1 MYWSQTWLNGTAD
14 GEPVRS
20 DGGSALSDPGAIAA
34 LGENTYRGCLDRCGL
49 MVMRATEPTSGDAKI
64 AGKSVLC
71 DFGEASAHLGVVN
84 QHNSLWPS
92 LSCYDHCALFARL
105 RRVGSEIA
113 VRALVTDT
121 LRRVELLGHAHKMAG
136 RLSGGMKRK
145 LCCAAAL
152 VGDPRIV
159 LLDEPSAGLDPV
171 SQRNL
176 WNLIKSTMAGRA
188 VVLTTHSMVEADVL
202 CDRIAIQVAGQ
213 LHCLGTPAHLK
224 AKYASGYE
232 LVVKV
237 DEARSK
243 TSQDDADAAA
253 AVSAFA
259 AERLGATEVSAD
271 AGTLT
276 YELPPRPGAELLAD
290 AFAAFDGDRRAE
302 LRVAEFAVVQA
313 SLEKV
318 FIRIVAGESGDI
330 HEQSSLGRRVA
341 GDLQADDDDAER
353 DVDDFVFA
361 EPTCCRCSRFAHN
374 TLAKYHASCCCVMSV
389 YQILGSIGAPWIV
402 FNTGLLTIAFHLFSA
417 ITNCVGVCCIQA
429 PPKDA

>member
-1 MYWSQTWLNGTAD
+1 
-14 GEPVRS
+14 
-20 DGGSALSDPGAIAA
+20 
-34 LGENTYRGCLDRCGL
+34 
-49 MVMRATEPTSGDAKI
+49 
-64 AGKSVLC
+64 
-71 DFGEASAHLGVVN
+71 
-84 QHNSLWPS
+84 
-92 LSCYDHCALFARL
+92 
-105 RRVGSEIA
+105 
-113 VRALVTDT
+113 
-121 LRRVELLGHAHKMAG
+121 
-136 RLSGGMKRK
+136 
-145 LCCAAAL
+145 
-152 VGDPRIV
+152 
-159 LLDEPSAGLDPV
+159 
-171 SQRNL
+171 
-176 WNLIKSTMAGRA
+176 
-188 VVLTTHSMVEADVL
+188 
-202 CDRIAIQVAGQ
+202 
-213 LHCLGTPAHLK
+213 
-224 AKYASGYE
+224 
-232 LVVKV
+232 
-237 DEARSK
+237 
-243 TSQDDADAAA
+243 
-253 AVSAFA
+253 
-259 AERLGATEVSAD
+259 VSAD

-290 AFAAFDGDRRAE
+290 AFAAFDGDTRAE

-353 DVDDFVFA
+353 DVDDFVFD

>member
-1 MYWSQTWLNGTAD
+1 LL
-14 GEPVRS
+14 PR
-20 DGGSALSDPGAIAA
+20 
-34 LGENTYRGCLDRCGL
+34 
-49 MVMRATEPTSGDAKI
+49 PTSGDAKI

-176 WNLIKSTMAGRA
+176 WNLVKATMAGRA

-202 CDRIAIQVAGQ
+202 CDRIGIMVKGQ
-213 LHCLGTPAHLK
+213 LECLGTPRQLK
-224 AKYASGYE
+224 DQHASGYE
-232 LVVKV
+232 LAVKL
-237 DEARSK
+237 DDRACASPGAWTEAINRV
-243 TSQDDADAAA
+243 TAFATATFAPEHAIALAAADA
-253 AVSAFA
+253 S
-259 AERLGATEVSAD
+259 L
-271 AGTLT
+271 LT
-276 YELPPRPGAELLAD
+276 YEVSGASERGLLAK
-290 AFAAFDGDRRAE
+290 AFRAFDATARAD
-302 LRVAEFAVVQA
+302 LGIAEFSVAQA
-313 SLEKV
+313 SMEKV
-318 FIRIVAGESGDI
+318 FIRIVAKTAADEERRLSVLD
-330 HEQSSLGRRVA
+330 QNALGRDVA
-341 GDLQADDDDAER
+341 SMLQEEDEEDELEAELKAMTFR
-353 DVDDFVFA
+353 
-361 EPTCCRCSRFAHN
+361 ERTCCCFTRFAHKMM
-374 TLAKYHASCCCVMSV
+374 AKYHCGMCCTCCCVFCWS
-389 YQILGSIGAPWIV
+389 ILQCPCCIFFHWTACWV
-402 FNTGLLTIAFHLFSA
+402 CLLHFLTIFCNACGA
-417 ITNCVGVCCIQA
+417 CCLPA
-429 PPKDA
+429 PKAED